1 MNKETKIILREI
13 KKSEPTKNILKIIW
27 NRDKETK
34 KIMSYDFY
42 LVFNNEWDCVE
53 STKNYETVKEI
64 INSLNSNFEIRHQEN
79 FF

>member
-1 MNKETKIILREI
+1 MNNETKIILREI

-34 KIMSYDFY
+34 KTMSYDFY
-42 LVFNNEWDCVE
+42 LVFDNDWDCVE
-53 STKNYETVKEI
+53 STKNYDTMKSVIK
-64 INSLNSNFEIRHQEN
+64 NLNFEIRHEEN